1 MVRKEMADLSRLDPA
16 NVNAPLL
23 LLGLLYREVCQE
35 MKVESGDETAPAH
48 LINSPLGKK
57 ELDQIE
63 RVLNGLLFWI
73 PLYKIQGYA

>member
-1 MVRKEMADLSRLDPA
+1 MRL
-16 NVNAPLL
+16 L
-23 LLGLLYREVCQE
+23 Q
-35 MKVESGDETAPAH
+35 
-48 LINSPLGKK
+48 LISLGKK

>member
-1 MVRKEMADLSRLDPA
+1 
-16 NVNAPLL
+16 
-23 LLGLLYREVCQE
+23 
-35 MKVESGDETAPAH
+35 MKVESGDETAPTH